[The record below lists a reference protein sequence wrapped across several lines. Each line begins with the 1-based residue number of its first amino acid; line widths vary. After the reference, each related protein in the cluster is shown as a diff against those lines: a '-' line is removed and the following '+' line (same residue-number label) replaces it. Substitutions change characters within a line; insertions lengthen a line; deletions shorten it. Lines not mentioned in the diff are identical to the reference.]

1 MHDEECPEG
10 GGAAISSGNGR
21 PLVEVIEGL
30 DKFLVVSPEY
40 INAMPWIQR
49 ERMSYEAFRTH
60 AEAQGLPP
68 PTREQW
74 FETYGLTP
82 AELDELDALIEARS
96 IERGEGRLKD
106 LDGHFFVR
114 KFGNKP
120 RVCWRQAD
128 GRLGQMS
135 VHDFKTAYGDKRVQV
150 GPDKNGKVAWKP
162 LAEVWLNH
170 GDTPR
175 HARVEFLPGKRPWEV
190 PEDTYNLWA
199 GWPEGLERERDK
211 HPRPVGTP
219 PEPDDR
225 HDGPEEPEE
234 CKLWLAHLHDNV
246 CGGDHEVYT
255 YLLGWMAD
263 GLLRPGPSEV
273 AVVMTG
279 PSGSGKGTV
288 ANLYGEF
295 FGPHYFVANRREQI
309 EGKFNRHLMETQLL
323 FGDEV
328 DFGEGEAANKHLR
341 NLVTE
346 TTVPIEP
353 KGVDAFTAPKWFRIM
368 LATNSPRAVKVLQD
382 DRRFLVLNVDAGE
395 HNRDRAYFAD
405 IRREWE
411 SGGRVAFFRWLTGRA
426 WREYLES
433 GGWDVGKRPETAALQ
448 EQKVLSLSPA
458 DQFLLGALE
467 DGALHLPRPGNSKA
481 PRDTVLSSPL
491 LVAMREHSPRLRDWS
506 DQQLTDALKGWG
518 CTRWKSGNERGWTF
532 PPLGEMRASWEAR
545 VGPHDWPDGATDWAE
560 ATPDERPPF

>member
-1 MHDEECPEG
+1 MHDDPCPEG
-10 GGAAISSGNGR
+10 NGGAITSGASA
-21 PLVEVIEGL
+21 PLEHGL
-30 DKFLVVSPEY
+30 DTFHVVSPKF

-49 ERMSYEAFRTH
+49 ERMTYDAFRAH
-60 AEAQGLPP
+60 AKAQGLPT
-68 PTREQW
+68 PTRVDW
-74 FETYGLTP
+74 LETYRLTP
-82 AELDELDALIEARS
+82 AELDELDALMEARD
-96 IERGEGRLKD
+96 IERNEARLRD

-135 VHDFKTAYGDKRVQV
+135 VDDFKIAYGDKLVQV
-150 GPDKNGKVAWKP
+150 GINAKAGVPVYRP
-162 LAEVWLNH
+162 LAEVWFK
-170 GDTPR
+170 GGSTPR
-175 HARVEFLPGKRPWEV
+175 FGRVEFLPGHRPWEV
-190 PEDTYNLWA
+190 PRDTYNLWA
-199 GWPEGLERERDK
+199 GWPEGLARERDM
-211 HPRPVGTP
+211 RPLVLGDV
-219 PEPDDR
+219 PEPDDEY
-225 HDGPEEPEE
+225 DGPGEPSE
-234 CKLWLAHLHDNV
+234 CALFLAHLHDHV

-295 FGPHYFVANRREQI
+295 FGPHFFVANRREQI
-309 EGKFNRHLMETQLL
+309 KGKFNRHLMETQLL

-328 DFGEGEAANKHLR
+328 DFGQGEAANKHLR

-353 KGVDAFTAPKWFRIM
+353 KGVDAFTARKWFRIM
-368 LATNSPRAVKVLQD
+368 LATNSPQAVKALED
-382 DRRFLVLNVDAGE
+382 DRRYLVLRVDAGE
-395 HNRDRAYFAD
+395 HNRDRAYFAA

-411 SGGRVAFFRWLTGRA
+411 GGGRVAFFRWLTGRS
-426 WREYLES
+426 WREHLER
-433 GGWDVGKRPETAALQ
+433 GAWDVGKRPETAALQ

-467 DGALHLPRPGNSKA
+467 DGALSLPRPGNRRA
-481 PRDTVLSSPL
+481 PRGTVLTSPL
-491 LVAMREHSPRLRDWS
+491 LSVMRERSPRLRDWS

-518 CTRWKSGNERGWTF
+518 VKGWKSGKERGWTF
-532 PPLGEMRASWEAR
+532 PSLGEMRVAWEAR
-545 VGPHDWPDGATDWAE
+545 VGLHGWPEDATEWAD
-560 ATPDERPPF
+560 ASPDEQPPF